1 MSGFFVTKL
10 LEWLRTRL
18 WLAPAV
24 TAVLAFA
31 GEKALVAFDRSIDP
45 QREAWFLFAGAAESA
60 RELLSTIASS
70 MMTFIG
76 LVFSITILV
85 LQLASSQFSPR
96 VLRTFLGDRGTQLAM
111 GSFVGTFVFSMALL
125 PDVRSPS
132 ELGPAFV
139 PALSIYVAF
148 ALVLFSVGVFIHYI
162 DHMAQAI
169 RVTTII
175 KRVAAETH
183 RVIRRMDPGGA
194 LEGSAEPVTP
204 PGGPP
209 SLIVHHE
216 DRGGVLCGVD
226 EDALMKL
233 ARETSTVVA
242 LVPMP
247 GEFVPNGA
255 PLVRIWGPT
264 SGLDRGALRAAL
276 SLGDERTPYQ
286 DPAFGF
292 RQLVDIA
299 ERALSPG
306 INDPSTA
313 VQALDE
319 IHDLLRALAL
329 RQLPSQQRVDPEG
342 ALRLILPQP
351 SWPAFVGL
359 ALDEIRHYGAGSIQ
373 VARRIRVLIED
384 CLSVAPPERRPCL
397 EEQRRLLDEAT
408 RRELPPAD
416 RALTRRGPGAGPCG
430 APNPASPSPR
440 PP

>member
-1 MSGFFVTKL
+1 MRLFFVTKL

-31 GEKALVAFDRSIDP
+31 GEKALVAVDRSIDP
-45 QREAWFLFAGAAESA
+45 RREAWFLFAGAAQSA

-125 PDVRSPS
+125 PEVRSEN

-169 RVTTII
+169 RVITIM
-175 KRVAAETH
+175 KRVAGETH
-183 RVIRRMDPGGA
+183 RAIRQMYPEGA
-194 LEGSAEPVTP
+194 LEGAAEPVAT

-209 SLIVHHE
+209 SLVVTHE
-216 DRGGVLCGVD
+216 DCGAVLCAVH

-233 ARETSTVVA
+233 ACETSTVVA
-242 LVPMP
+242 VVPMP
-247 GEFVPNGA
+247 GEFVPHGA
-255 PLVRIWGPT
+255 PLFRIWGPA
-264 SGLDRGALRAAL
+264 SALDRDALRAAL

-292 RQLVDIA
+292 RQLVDIG

-329 RQLPSQQRVDPEG
+329 RQLPSQQRVGPDG
-342 ALRLILPQP
+342 ALRLILPRP
-351 SWPAFVGL
+351 SWEAFVGL

-373 VARRIRVLIED
+373 VARRMRVLIDD

-408 RRELPPAD
+408 RRELPAAD
-416 RALTRRGPGAGPCG
+416 RALTHESRDRSHERR
-430 APNPASPSPR
+430 
-440 PP
+440 

>member
-1 MSGFFVTKL
+1 MNVFFATKAL
-10 LEWLRTRL
+10 DWLRTRL

-24 TAVLAFA
+24 TAVVAFA
-31 GEKALVAFDRSIDP
+31 SEKALVAVDRSINP
-45 QREAWFLFAGAAESA
+45 HREAWFLFAGAAQGA

-96 VLRTFLGDRGTQLAM
+96 VLRTFLEDRGTQLAM

-125 PDVRSPS
+125 PDVRGES
-132 ELGPAFV
+132 ELDAAFV

-169 RVTTII
+169 RVITIM
-175 KRVAAETH
+175 KRVSAETH
-183 RVIRRMDPGGA
+183 GTIRHMYPDAG
-194 LEGSAEPVTP
+194 LEQVADVATPV
-204 PGGPP
+204 GPP
-209 SLIVHHE
+209 SLVVHHE
-216 DRGGVLCGVD
+216 GRGGVLCAVD
-226 EDALMKL
+226 EEALLRL
-233 ARETSTVVA
+233 ACETSVVVA
-242 LVPMP
+242 VVPMP
-247 GEFVPNGA
+247 GEFVPHGA
-255 PLVRIWGPT
+255 AIVRIWGST
-264 SGLDRGALRAAL
+264 SCDRDALRAAL
-276 SLGDERTPYQ
+276 SIGSERTPGQ

-319 IHDLLRALAL
+319 LHDLLRSLAL
-329 RQLPSQQRVDPEG
+329 RQFPAQQRVGPDGE
-342 ALRLILPQP
+342 LRLILPRP
-351 SWPAFVGL
+351 SWAAFVGL

-373 VARRIRVLIED
+373 IVRRMRVLIED
-384 CLSVAPPERRPCL
+384 CLAVAPPERRPCL
-397 EEQRRLLDEAT
+397 EEQQRRLDEAT
-408 RRELPPAD
+408 RRELPAAD
-416 RALTRRGPGAGPCG
+416 RALTLERRH
-430 APNPASPSPR
+430 
-440 PP
+440 